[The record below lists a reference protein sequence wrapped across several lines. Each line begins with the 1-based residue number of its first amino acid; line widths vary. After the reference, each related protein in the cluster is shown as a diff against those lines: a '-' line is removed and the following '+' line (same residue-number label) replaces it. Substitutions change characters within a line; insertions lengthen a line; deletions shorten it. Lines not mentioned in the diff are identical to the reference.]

1 MGLLGPVY
9 KVIGRRF
16 STLFVAAIA
25 GAYVFDY
32 SLNKSTDMYWD
43 TVNEGKLWKDVKL
56 KVLQQEAAG
65 DVVQEGAAREV
76 VPEGATGEE

>member
-9 KVIGRRF
+9 KLIGRRF
-16 STLFVAAIA
+16 STLFASAIA

-32 SLNKSTDMYWD
+32 SLNKGTNMYWEK
-43 TVNEGKLWKDVKL
+43 VNEGKLWKDVKL

-65 DVVQEGAAREV
+65 E
-76 VPEGATGEE
+76 VPEKEDAGEE